1 MKSSASLNAA
11 IIPAPAFREYPTRL
25 FVETT
30 TRCNLSCAMCM
41 KQSGGSGICEGDIA
55 PETFALLEPALPRL
69 ESLVLNGIGEP
80 LLHPRLEQFISRA
93 KGLMPAASWVG
104 FQTNGL
110 LMTNLRAVSLVNAG
124 LDRVCLSMDG
134 VTPDTFRTLR
144 EGGELDDLE
153 QALAALAKAK
163 QVCHRP
169 EVRVGVEF
177 VVRRDNLRELPAALR
192 WAAARGA
199 SFAIVSHLVPY
210 DEFHGR
216 DALYASSTDAALSLF
231 HAWRLKAELAG
242 VEIARYFELLW
253 QYTRSPEEQR
263 IVDFVEAIR
272 TDARERGIMLDIRK
286 LLEMDWERL
295 GELSAVF
302 AETEAVAEETGL
314 ELRLPETAPLDR
326 RRCNFIEEGSA
337 FVAWNGAVH
346 PCHHL
351 WHGCRTAAAGWV
363 QEVRPRVMGNLADRG
378 IIDIWNGAEFRAF
391 RENVLRYEHPYCS
404 SCALAPCDYLQ
415 GEEFE
420 QDCYV
425 NREPCGNCL
434 WCMGLFNCLR

>member
-1 MKSSASLNAA
+1 MKSTAA
-11 IIPAPAFREYPTRL
+11 FCDDIIPAPAFREYPTRL

-41 KQSGGSGICEGDIA
+41 KQSGGGICEGDIT
-55 PETFALLEPALPRL
+55 PETFTLLEPALPRL

-93 KGLMPAASWVG
+93 KGLMPADSWIG

-124 LDRVCLSMDG
+124 LDRVCFSMDG
-134 VTPDTFRTLR
+134 VTPGTFRTLR

-153 QALAALAKAK
+153 QALAAIVKARDI
-163 QVCHRP
+163 CHRP

-177 VVRRDNLRELPAALR
+177 VARRDNLPELPAALR
-192 WAAARGA
+192 WAASRGA
-199 SFAIVSHLVPY
+199 SFAIVSHLIPY
-210 DEFHGR
+210 DQLHSR
-216 DALYASSTDAALSLF
+216 DALYENCTDAAISLF
-231 HAWRLKAELAG
+231 YAWRMKAELAG
-242 VEIARYFELLW
+242 VEIGRYFDLLW
-253 QYTRSPEEQR
+253 QYSRSPEEQR
-263 IVDFVEAIR
+263 VVGFVEAIR
-272 TDARERGIMLDIRK
+272 TDASRRGIALDIRK

-295 GELSAVF
+295 DELLAVF
-302 AETEAVAEETGL
+302 AEAEVVAEETGL
-314 ELRLPETAPLDR
+314 ELRLPASAPLDR
-326 RRCNFIEEGSA
+326 RRCDFIEEGSA
-337 FVAWNGAVH
+337 FVAWNGTIH
-346 PCHHL
+346 PCHYL

-363 QEVRPRVMGNLADRG
+363 QQVKPRVMGHLADRG
-378 IIDIWNGAEFRAF
+378 ILEIWNGAPFHAF
-391 RENVLRYEHPYCS
+391 RESVLRYEHPYCS

-425 NREPCGNCL
+425 NREPCGSCL
-434 WCMGLFNCLR
+434 WCMGLFQCLR